1 MKTFYWLL
9 LKQRNMLGEIFQ
21 SNRCLCQLHTSS
33 AIMGKVNRSISPKV
47 PSKKKHSLEKLEKNV
62 FKAGQK
68 KPGPPTAKKTLPIVS
83 KRKAQIPS
91 GKITMA
97 NKKKKAISSSS
108 KPQDVLLHPSIIL
121 NLALPPTCSF
131 LVQTPSSDP
140 SVACFEGPGVSIK
153 MPIKQDSTATG
164 QTIKAKKEAP
174 KMNKAQKK

>member
-108 KPQDVLLHPSIIL
+108 KPQDVLLQM